1 MPRRMAPRASSNEIL
16 MLRATSLLV
25 ALFAYAGLAVTDCGA
40 AHEAKQGLMKDQE
53 VQATKVPAVKTAKK
67 SPQKSVKVA
76 CSGNNCDAE
85 HSKQTVKVSP
95 PS

>member
-1 MPRRMAPRASSNEIL
+1 

-25 ALFAYAGLAVTDCGA
+25 ALLAYAGLAVAECGA
-40 AHEAKQGLMKDQE
+40 AHEAKQGILNDQQ

-76 CSGNNCDAE
+76 CAGNNCDAA
-85 HSKQTVKVSP
+85 HAKQMVKVSP